1 MATSIGCDIVT
12 RMNISCKVDLKE
24 NEKDILNRINSSFD
38 LNYYNV
44 TCDYEQNS
52 LKLRLKED
60 VVNPKLQELFK
71 ELFTVFE
78 FNSYLCYRFLEL
90 NDCSKIEKRKAIEKF
105 LNNDFD
111 MFISKKDDQYREDNY
126 NYVLKSCGK
135 LEYDYDYYFDNYFYC
150 IDMCDNLSFDDDLD
164 SYGVLNVYPYSIL
177 FYLDFSVSDS
187 EDITFTLRTMN
198 HLLKRALKSEL
209 KNIIMFGLIG

>member
-1 MATSIGCDIVT
+1 
-12 RMNISCKVDLKE
+12 MNISCKVDLKE

-60 VVNPKLQELFK
+60 AVNPKLQELFK

-90 NDCSKIEKRKAIEKF
+90 KDCSKIEKRKAIEKF

-111 MFISKKDDQYREDNY
+111 MFISKKDAQYREDNY
-126 NYVLKSCGK
+126 DYVLKCCEK

-150 IDMCDNLSFDDDLD
+150 TDMCDNLSFDDDLD
-164 SYGVLNVYPYSIL
+164 SYGVLSVYPYSIL

>member
-1 MATSIGCDIVT
+1 MQPIDYKRALLYTWGDFGCGIVT

-60 VVNPKLQELFK
+60 AVNPKLQELFK

-90 NDCSKIEKRKAIEKF
+90 KDCSKIEKRNAI
-105 LNNDFD
+105 
-111 MFISKKDDQYREDNY
+111 
-126 NYVLKSCGK
+126 
-135 LEYDYDYYFDNYFYC
+135 
-150 IDMCDNLSFDDDLD
+150 
-164 SYGVLNVYPYSIL
+164 
-177 FYLDFSVSDS
+177 
-187 EDITFTLRTMN
+187 
-198 HLLKRALKSEL
+198 
-209 KNIIMFGLIG
+209 

>member
-1 MATSIGCDIVT
+1 MATSIGCGIVT

-44 TCDYEQNS
+44 TCNYEQNS

-60 VVNPKLQELFK
+60 MVNPKLQELFK

-90 NDCSKIEKRKAIEKF
+90 KDCSKIEKRKAIEKF

-111 MFISKKDDQYREDNY
+111 MFISKKDAQYREDNY
-126 NYVLKSCGK
+126 DYVLKCCES
-135 LEYDYDYYFDNYFYC
+135 
-150 IDMCDNLSFDDDLD
+150 
-164 SYGVLNVYPYSIL
+164 
-177 FYLDFSVSDS
+177 
-187 EDITFTLRTMN
+187 
-198 HLLKRALKSEL
+198 
-209 KNIIMFGLIG
+209 

>member
-71 ELFTVFE
+71 ELFTFFE

-90 NDCSKIEKRKAIEKF
+90 KDCSKIEKNI
-105 LNNDFD
+105 
-111 MFISKKDDQYREDNY
+111 
-126 NYVLKSCGK
+126 LK
-135 LEYDYDYYFDNYFYC
+135 
-150 IDMCDNLSFDDDLD
+150 
-164 SYGVLNVYPYSIL
+164 
-177 FYLDFSVSDS
+177 
-187 EDITFTLRTMN
+187 
-198 HLLKRALKSEL
+198 
-209 KNIIMFGLIG
+209 